1 MTITVC
7 PASSSWRR
15 RHLLGDDGHS
25 GKERDGFFGGHVEDI
40 GDGLAAE
47 GDFQS
52 LGAEAGTICKR
63 RK

>member
-15 RHLLGDDGHS
+15 RAVRQRTRRLLSTDMLRMS
-25 GKERDGFFGGHVEDI
+25 VMVF
-40 GDGLAAE
+40 AAE
-47 GDFQS
+47 GDFQGF
-52 LGAEAGTICKR
+52 GAEARAICKR